1 MPQLSDLTPDE
12 RIAIETFLQAYR
24 NTMPTDGEAAYNPDD
39 GKWYTLGFILGDD
52 DED

>member
-1 MPQLSDLTPDE
+1 MQIEDLTTDDRLALSDYLK
-12 RIAIETFLQAYR
+12 AYR